1 MFCSSLS
8 ISCQIISSDAYISI
22 HINPNVSSH
31 LTCSALTAT
40 GKLGASL
47 SAMPESTAHALRLAA
62 MKNCAGSYMNEQ
74 NLGQLVWGL
83 GRTYQGGLGRAVSEV
98 DAATGGGLDESR
110 HRLGEVLVAA
120 IEQQCARRALTHQ
133 SLVAVLQGL
142 QGLFVSPA
150 VTPDTGV
157 DDDAMGEDQG
167 QVSTWSA
174 IPRPL
179 RSALMSAALD
189 VLDGSSGSGSGGSEL
204 TGTLLYWFGVL
215 NIPVNDFPESVK
227 LALLAGLET
236 GATRA
241 HTAQAPAR

>member
-1 MFCSSLS
+1 
-8 ISCQIISSDAYISI
+8 
-22 HINPNVSSH
+22 
-31 LTCSALTAT
+31 
-40 GKLGASL
+40 
-47 SAMPESTAHALRLAA
+47 MPEAAARALRLAA
-62 MKNCAGSYMNEQ
+62 MKNCAGSYMSEQ

-83 GRTYQGGLGRAVSEV
+83 GRTYQGGLGRRVSEV
-98 DAATGGGLDESR
+98 DDAVTDDGR

-142 QGLFVSPA
+142 QGLFVA
-150 VTPDTGV
+150 PDTSD
-157 DDDAMGEDQG
+157 DDDATGEGEG
-167 QVSTWSA
+167 QISTWSS

-189 VLDGSSGSGSGGSEL
+189 VLDSSSSSNGNGGSSPEL

-215 NIPVNDFPESVK
+215 NIPVNDFPESIK

-241 HTAQAPAR
+241 YSAQAPAP

>member
-1 MFCSSLS
+1 
-8 ISCQIISSDAYISI
+8 
-22 HINPNVSSH
+22 
-31 LTCSALTAT
+31 
-40 GKLGASL
+40 
-47 SAMPESTAHALRLAA
+47 MPEAMARALRLAA
-62 MKNCAGSYMNEQ
+62 MKNCAGSYMSEQ

-83 GRTYQGGLGRAVSEV
+83 GRTYQGGLGRRVSKDD
-98 DAATGGGLDESR
+98 DAATDDGR

-142 QGLFVSPA
+142 QGLFVTPDA
-150 VTPDTGV
+150 PDTGD
-157 DDDAMGEDQG
+157 DDDATGEGEG
-167 QVSTWSA
+167 QISTWSS

-189 VLDGSSGSGSGGSEL
+189 VLDSSSSSNGNGGSSPEL

-215 NIPVNDFPESVK
+215 NIPVNDFPESIK
-227 LALLAGLET
+227 LALLADLET

-241 HTAQAPAR
+241 YSAQAPVP

>member
-1 MFCSSLS
+1 
-8 ISCQIISSDAYISI
+8 
-22 HINPNVSSH
+22 
-31 LTCSALTAT
+31 
-40 GKLGASL
+40 
-47 SAMPESTAHALRLAA
+47 MPESTARALRLAA
-62 MKNCAGSYMNEQ
+62 MRNCAGSYMNEQ

-83 GRTYQGGLGRAVSEV
+83 GRTYQGGLGREVSEADV
-98 DAATGGGLDESR
+98 VSDGGQDESR

-142 QGLFVSPA
+142 QGLFIA
-150 VTPDTGV
+150 PDTGG
-157 DDDAMGEDQG
+157 DDDATGLGQSPGEGEG
-167 QVSTWSA
+167 QLSTWSA

-179 RSALMSAALD
+179 RSALMSAAMD
-189 VLDGSSGSGSGGSEL
+189 VLNSSSNGGSSGSSEL

-236 GATRA
+236 AATRA
-241 HTAQAPAR
+241 NAAQAPAR